1 MFTFGFSKHVFE
13 VPMSFCVSR
22 ERTSGSA
29 STACPLDCKQE
40 LEMPVCGTDGNIYRN
55 ECELQ
60 MLNCGWVAAICFF
73 SLLLFCTIITLKIR
87 RLIFF
92 AFSDNRAERSL
103 RRTLKNVGP
112 GSQSAWNNNK
122 SAAKKSIQFVEA
134 TLELT
139 LINVFLMLKVVCKFQ
154 NSNTLILYSWKM
166 SKCMKFVKFEFL
178 QYLKLIFLKS
188 LSTIF

>member
-73 SLLLFCTIITLKIR
+73 SLT
-87 RLIFF
+87 
-92 AFSDNRAERSL
+92 
-103 RRTLKNVGP
+103 
-112 GSQSAWNNNK
+112 
-122 SAAKKSIQFVEA
+122 
-134 TLELT
+134 
-139 LINVFLMLKVVCKFQ
+139 FLYYYHTQ
-154 NSNTLILYSWKM
+154 NSTINFFCIFRQSRRKIVKTDFEKCRPRFT
-166 SKCMKFVKFEFL
+166 KCMKQQQKCSKEVDPVCGSDARTYSNQCLLNVESCL
-178 QYLKLIFLKS
+178 
-188 LSTIF
+188 